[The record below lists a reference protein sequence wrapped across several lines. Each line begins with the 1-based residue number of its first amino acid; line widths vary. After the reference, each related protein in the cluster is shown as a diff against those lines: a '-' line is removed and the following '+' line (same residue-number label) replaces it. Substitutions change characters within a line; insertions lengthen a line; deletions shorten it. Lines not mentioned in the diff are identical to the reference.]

1 MIYLLYGLEKY
12 LIDKKI
18 KDILV
23 ENNIDSINTN
33 SYDLNVDL
41 LSNIIDDCMTISLF
55 SEKKAIIVYNSNIF
69 TAKKN
74 SIEQDTN
81 VLEGYLSNINP
92 DTILIFV
99 LYEEKLDERKKIV
112 KTLKKYAN
120 IKNFSNDININNLVK
135 DMFNGYQIS
144 NSTINLFIDRVGK
157 NLSIL
162 SQEANKIITYKNN
175 DTNIIDSDII
185 NLTNKSFDVDIFA
198 LVEAIVSKDKS
209 KALNIYYEMLK
220 YNEEPIK
227 IIVMLAN
234 QFRII
239 YQSKEM
245 YKKGY
250 TESDIATTLEIHPYR
265 IKLALNK
272 AKEYSNKSL
281 LNYLKKLSDLD
292 VGIKTGNINKEIGL
306 ELFII
311 NL

>member
-1 MIYLLYGLEKY
+1 MVYLLYGLEKY
-12 LIDKKI
+12 LIDKEIKKI
-18 KDILV
+18 I
-23 ENNIDSINTN
+23 ENNNIDSININ
-33 SYDLNVDL
+33 SYDLNNDTL
-41 LSNIIDDCMTISLF
+41 NTIIDDCQTISLF
-55 SEKKAIIVYNSNIF
+55 SEKKAIIVYSSYIF

-74 SIEQDTN
+74 NIEQNTE
-81 VLEGYLSNINP
+81 VLEQYLNNINP

-112 KTLKKYAN
+112 KNLKKIGN
-120 IKNFSNDININNLVK
+120 VKNFSTDNNINKIVK
-135 DMFNGYQIS
+135 DMFGDYQIS
-144 NSTINLFIDRVGK
+144 NNTINLLIDRVGK
-157 NLSIL
+157 NLAIL
-162 SQEANKIITYKNN
+162 SQEVDKIITYKN
-175 DTNIIDSDII
+175 DDINITDNDII
-185 NLTNKSFDVDIFA
+185 NITNKSFEIDIFA
-198 LVEAIVSKDKS
+198 LIESIINKAKE

-250 TESDIATTLEIHPYR
+250 TESDIASTLGIHPYR

-272 AKEYSNKSL
+272 AKEYNSKDL
-281 LNYLKKLSDLD
+281 LTYIKKLSELD
-292 VGIKTGNINKEIGL
+292 IGIKTGNINKEIGL